1 MYIEPVSLAV
11 SCSQTEVPWALS
23 PTDPFSGEG
32 GGALSVRGLE
42 ICLRSFLLTFFYNFK
57 TNSNVVPNDPP
68 GAVHKHFPPPDILYA
83 NLLHDAR
90 LDIPPG
96 SSPFRDCDSVAN
108 LDIDLH
114 CDLANPLISKRIRFV
129 RSSTGLIIWL
139 RPASMSDL
147 ILSKAKEQLLQT
159 F

>member
-1 MYIEPVSLAV
+1 MYIELA
-11 SCSQTEVPWALS
+11 SCASSCRQAEVPWALL

-32 GGALSVRGLE
+32 GVALSVRGLE

-83 NLLHDAR
+83 DLIHDAR
-90 LDIPPG
+90 LDVPSRSG
-96 SSPFRDCDSVAN
+96 PFRDCDSVAN
-108 LDIDLH
+108 LDVDLH
-114 CDLANPLISKRIRFV
+114 CDLGKPLISKRIRFV

-139 RPASMSDL
+139 HPASMSDL
-147 ILSKAKEQLLQT
+147 ILSKATEQLLQT